1 MIVHSP
7 DKTYDIPR
15 PLLMKYFETLHV
27 NETIDTTGLT
37 DDQQMEKI
45 RDALKLETEAH
56 KAIFDHLNLDYEK
69 REQFSEEGYVG
80 EAVHNWF
87 TAKMDGKPEIE
98 EITVTNREVQTP
110 AG

>member
-7 DKTYDIPR
+7 DKTYDVPR

-27 NETIDTTGLT
+27 NETIDTHGLT
-37 DDQQMEKI
+37 EDQQTKKI
-45 RDALKLETEAH
+45 QDALKLETEAH

-69 REQFSEEGYVG
+69 REQFTEEGYVT
-80 EAVHNWF
+80 EAIQKWF

-98 EITVTNREVQTP
+98 EITVTNVIEI
-110 AG
+110 